1 MWFLIMMNKIREDL
15 PYDNKKWS
23 PQAMKIFN
31 NNREDYKKTVA
42 IAKSLYSNRAFIVD
56 DKSATIDGVARL
68 HAMMYIQGTESA
80 QLLMKCT
87 TDNENKIKLKREIDV
102 ITAFYV
108 PENIKWLKVI
118 ANGSCIGE
126 FNGSPNEPELEEILR
141 QSWLVPG
148 SEDSH
153 LEYILWLSQQGK
165 IGFVHNQEKTIE
177 IDGVN
182 YNRLIFIQP
191 MLPICMCM
199 FAHIDIYTSDPCNV
213 YLEVS
218 ICSDLRGKMMRSD
231 QMVGWVEDCDEE
243 IPIIIYRVGTVMRP
257 YLSQIESVNDN
268 VLEIDKIELPI
279 FNSELIKSID
289 EPFENRSI
297 M

>member
-182 YNRLIFIQP
+182 YNRLIFIQ
-191 MLPICMCM
+191 
-199 FAHIDIYTSDPCNV
+199 H
-213 YLEVS
+213 
-218 ICSDLRGKMMRSD
+218 G
-231 QMVGWVEDCDEE
+231 
-243 IPIIIYRVGTVMRP
+243 
-257 YLSQIESVNDN
+257 
-268 VLEIDKIELPI
+268 
-279 FNSELIKSID
+279 IK
-289 EPFENRSI
+289 
-297 M
+297 